1 MKLCK
6 SFLRCTAILALFAVA
21 LIALMTMAGATST
34 ASFLAAAAALA
45 ASTYAIVVAARR
57 WADDPLIDAYCR
69 WADRGCGE

>member
-1 MKLCK
+1 MNLCK
-6 SFLRCTAILALFAVA
+6 SILRCAAILALFATA
-21 LIALMTMAGATST
+21 LISLMTMAGATST
-34 ASFLAAAAALA
+34 TSFLTAALTAA